1 MECIYELIH
10 HGMYCNLN
18 LKIYYYPTMK
28 ISKMIFEIRFGM
40 RFIYFIR
47 SYVKNSLKI
56 RMGNQKSWIEWQTIQ
71 WPKDKQWK
79 LKTEQQNP
87 TKKAGV
93 NSDAPEENV
102 VPAPLVAPE
111 YFW

>member
-1 MECIYELIH
+1 MNVMECIYELIH

-56 RMGNQKSWIEWQTIQ
+56 RMGNQKPQNEKKDR
-71 WPKDKQWK
+71 PKKEK
-79 LKTEQQNP
+79 GKEKRMITKKNRKTEDRVTRIP
-87 TKKAGV
+87 IP
-93 NSDAPEENV
+93 S
-102 VPAPLVAPE
+102 
-111 YFW
+111 